1 MVNSMGGRGSN
12 GKSGGSGG
20 AGRATQSRV
29 DYQSQLGKDFSYK
42 SVKLGNGQ
50 TVKAFVQGDSI
61 AKVEVKSRNKRDLLG
76 RSLNNFDV
84 RTGTIRDGFT
94 FTTRYGN
101 LEVQEAYKEAY
112 NYLKRAK

>member
-1 MVNSMGGRGSN
+1 MVNSMGGRGSSG
-12 GKSGGSGG
+12 GKSGGRSGG
-20 AGRATQSRV
+20 VGKRIT
-29 DYQSQLGKDFSYK
+29 DYQSQLGKDFAYK